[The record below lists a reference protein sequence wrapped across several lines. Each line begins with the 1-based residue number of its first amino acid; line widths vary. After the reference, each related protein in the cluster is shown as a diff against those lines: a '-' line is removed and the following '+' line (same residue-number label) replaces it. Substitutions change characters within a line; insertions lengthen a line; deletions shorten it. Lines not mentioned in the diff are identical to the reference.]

1 MVSVAIEDYL
11 RAVFVLEERKVNVK
25 SKDLSEYLGV
35 SKNTVSQM
43 LYKMSSEG
51 LVVFKKYSRNIK
63 LSKKGLALAKNLTFK
78 HRLIEKFLVDVL
90 KRSPEKVHFEAHKL
104 EHAFSNESI
113 KAMEKLLGNPA
124 LDPHGREIPKI

>member
-90 KRSPEKVHFEAHKL
+90 KRSPEKVHFEAH
-104 EHAFSNESI
+104 
-113 KAMEKLLGNPA
+113 
-124 LDPHGREIPKI
+124 